1 LVRGGRGGV
10 GAVSLGGKLDGVG
23 KSAHGDMRRN
33 LIAARVQDPNVAPG
47 AADTP
52 NFAAFGV
59 FEDFAQRGTRID
71 FANGPQ
77 ADEVHNRDAPVLGA
91 HVGIQVQPGPQ
102 ERGPVLA
109 QEKDDA
115 KDDEN
120 GQDEI
125 DAEIF
130 GARHVGE
137 F

>member
-1 LVRGGRGGV
+1 
-10 GAVSLGGKLDGVG
+10 
-23 KSAHGDMRRN
+23 
-33 LIAARVQDPNVAPG
+33 
-47 AADTP
+47 
-52 NFAAFGV
+52 
-59 FEDFAQRGTRID
+59 
-71 FANGPQ
+71 
-77 ADEVHNRDAPVLGA
+77 
-91 HVGIQVQPGPQ
+91 
-102 ERGPVLA
+102 VLA